1 MGLFENNLATASF
14 TIPENAI
21 TDRPIILRVRSSY
34 FGAPEPCKNDA
45 GEVEDYLVLIE
56 DDRLSIKNPT
66 QKSIKF
72 YPNPVNE
79 ILSIETD
86 RNDLTYHIYNLM
98 GAHIL
103 STNSK
108 NINVSILKKGIYIIK
123 SVSEK
128 THYIGRFIKN

>member
-1 MGLFENNLATASF
+1 MGRQSHA
-14 TIPENAI
+14 
-21 TDRPIILRVRSSY
+21 
-34 FGAPEPCKNDA
+34 NDA
-45 GEVEDYLVLIE
+45 GEVDDYLVLIE
-56 DDRLSIKNPT
+56 DDRLSIKNPN

-108 NINVSILKKGIYIIK
+108 KYKRIYLKKR
-123 SVSEK
+123 
-128 THYIGRFIKN
+128 HLHH